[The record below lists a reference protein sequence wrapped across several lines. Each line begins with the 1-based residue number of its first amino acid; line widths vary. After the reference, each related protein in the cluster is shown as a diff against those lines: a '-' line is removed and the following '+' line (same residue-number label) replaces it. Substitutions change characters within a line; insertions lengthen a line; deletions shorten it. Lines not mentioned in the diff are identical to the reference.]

1 MLSSVLPCPHTYFPF
16 SQATAGIGVIISFP
30 VVAPGGNALQDEID
44 TADGGHRKGG
54 QKAPKLHHF
63 RRTREE
69 KGGRFIPAEKNYRRW
84 LTDGLLPMGNGKQ
97 DTEK

>member
-1 MLSSVLPCPHTYFPF
+1 M
-16 SQATAGIGVIISFP
+16 SFP

-44 TADGGHRKGG
+44 TAEDGHRIGG

-63 RRTREE
+63 RRRGE
-69 KGGRFIPAEKNYRRW
+69 KGGRFILAEKNYRRW
-84 LTDGLLPMGNGKQ
+84 LTNGLLPMGNGKQ